1 MDIVN
6 SHLNFNSKH
15 HDKYKLALKLIRLA
29 ATTNSFS
36 LEVVQKCQYCQ
47 LCVLRENSVM

>member
-15 HDKYKLALKLIRLA
+15 HDKCKLALKLIPL
-29 ATTNSFS
+29 ATTTNAFS
-36 LEVVQKCQYCQ
+36 LEVVQKNIANFVYYGK
-47 LCVLRENSVM
+47 LE